1 MPEQTEPP
9 RGIHWYESSNVSDV
23 VGGCAVCGSSPDER
37 RYKQANGQSCW
48 DEDEW
53 IEERDE
59 RTAAN
64 QENETVLKGQANG

>member
-37 RYKQANGQSCW
+37 RYKQGNGQSCW

-53 IEERDE
+53 IEEQDSVF
-59 RTAAN
+59 T
-64 QENETVLKGQANG
+64 TKIFLKG

>member
-9 RGIHWYESSNVSDV
+9 RGIHWYEFSNVSDV

-37 RYKQANGQSCW
+37 RYKQGNGQSCW

-53 IEERDE
+53 IEECDE
-59 RTAAN
+59 RIAAN
-64 QENETVLKGQANG
+64 QENEPVLKGQAND